1 MTDDSHIIAT
11 GYHKHIVLR
20 PFIALRHSVSTALL
34 TIYLKHV
41 SHIRISY
48 VYTHNYSMFKPFVQ
62 LYFSYILHV
71 SVLLVQLFA
80 IFSEETSMLRFR
92 INEILD
98 EQERSAYWLAQKLDM
113 DYHNVKKLV
122 DGDATM
128 VKLSTLEKLTDT
140 LKVNID
146 DLFEIIP

>member
-1 MTDDSHIIAT
+1 
-11 GYHKHIVLR
+11 
-20 PFIALRHSVSTALL
+20 
-34 TIYLKHV
+34 
-41 SHIRISY
+41 
-48 VYTHNYSMFKPFVQ
+48 
-62 LYFSYILHV
+62 
-71 SVLLVQLFA
+71 
-80 IFSEETSMLRFR
+80 MLRFR

>member
-1 MTDDSHIIAT
+1 
-11 GYHKHIVLR
+11 
-20 PFIALRHSVSTALL
+20 
-34 TIYLKHV
+34 
-41 SHIRISY
+41 
-48 VYTHNYSMFKPFVQ
+48 
-62 LYFSYILHV
+62 
-71 SVLLVQLFA
+71 
-80 IFSEETSMLRFR
+80 MLRFR

-113 DYHNVKKLV
+113 DYHNVKKLA

-146 DLFEIIP
+146 DLFKKIP

>member
-1 MTDDSHIIAT
+1 
-11 GYHKHIVLR
+11 
-20 PFIALRHSVSTALL
+20 
-34 TIYLKHV
+34 
-41 SHIRISY
+41 
-48 VYTHNYSMFKPFVQ
+48 MFKPFVQ

-128 VKLSTLEKLTDT
+128 VKCKQSSK
-140 LKVNID
+140 IHS
-146 DLFEIIP
+146 FSPQSAHF

>member
-1 MTDDSHIIAT
+1 
-11 GYHKHIVLR
+11 
-20 PFIALRHSVSTALL
+20 
-34 TIYLKHV
+34 
-41 SHIRISY
+41 
-48 VYTHNYSMFKPFVQ
+48 
-62 LYFSYILHV
+62 
-71 SVLLVQLFA
+71 
-80 IFSEETSMLRFR
+80 MLRFR

-146 DLFEIIP
+146 DLFEKIP